1 MAVTARRSVEV
12 QPPRAIHVSA
22 PAPGGNRADGPLT
35 LIMGRSSLFGVN
47 MLVTVYYVEGFGA
60 GRDEAFERVI
70 GIGRVVN
77 IQANGLIQ
85 VQVLREVSNHA
96 ELWQRIR
103 NREMAVVGQI
113 VVKPSIDFNQAGIE
127 VRFNE

>member
-1 MAVTARRSVEV
+1 
-12 QPPRAIHVSA
+12 
-22 PAPGGNRADGPLT
+22 
-35 LIMGRSSLFGVN
+35 